1 MRYEIGKRIRLV
13 RDKKGITQSE
23 LGEKLGIQF
32 QHVSKYERGET
43 VPTWENLIKL
53 HEFYDVNINWLLTG
67 KGTMFVSPITYSVAD
82 NQTLTAIRDLDS
94 DDQLDEIITELRN
107 DQELKNLIYD
117 YVKNYR
123 QLRLTTSKLTD
134 KVDRMKQ
141 KL

>member
-1 MRYEIGKRIRLV
+1 MRREIGKRIRLV

-67 KGTMFVSPITYSVAD
+67 KGTMFVSPLTYSVAD
-82 NQTLTAIRDLDS
+82 NQSLAAIRDLDS

-117 YVKNYR
+117 YIKNYR

>member
-1 MRYEIGKRIRLV
+1 MRHEIGKRIRLV

-82 NQTLTAIRDLDS
+82 NQSLAAIRDLDS

-117 YVKNYR
+117 YIKNYR

>member
-1 MRYEIGKRIRLV
+1 MRHEIGKRIRLV

-67 KGTMFVSPITYSVAD
+67 KGTMFVSPISYSPAD
-82 NQTLTAIRDLDS
+82 NQSLAAIRDLDS

-123 QLRLTTSKLTD
+123 QLRLTASKLTD

-141 KL
+141 QL

>member
-82 NQTLTAIRDLDS
+82 NQTLAAIRDLDS

>member
-67 KGTMFVSPITYSVAD
+67 KGTMFVSPLTYSVAD
-82 NQTLTAIRDLDS
+82 TQSPPAVRDLDS
-94 DDQLDEIITELRN
+94 DDQLDEIIAELRN

-117 YVKNYR
+117 YIKNYR

-134 KVDRMKQ
+134 KVDQMKQ